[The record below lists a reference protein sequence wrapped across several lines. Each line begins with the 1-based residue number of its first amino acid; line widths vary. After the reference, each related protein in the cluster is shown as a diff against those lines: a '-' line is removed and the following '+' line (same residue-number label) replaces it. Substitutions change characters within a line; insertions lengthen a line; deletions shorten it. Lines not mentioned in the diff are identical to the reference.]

1 MSVDE
6 SLWRNW
12 YSQSTKSTRHTGSL
26 AFRRRLGCSAT
37 LFELLRGNENYISS
51 EVANFPKI
59 LNGPKGNKASK
70 TAASVEI
77 LNGLENPHGVR
88 LPEKLWKC
96 SKRWL
101 KEDNP
106 LGGVLF
112 YKSNFL
118 VSRTW
123 TCHDPVG
130 HTSNSTVTTSTG
142 DSTEHIED
150 EGLGVN
156 ICCSSGSPLCQTGNN
171 SGNSCNSPFEPLW
184 ERNLAGRT
192 GKPRTLWLRGAARK
206 QQETRRKGRW
216 NIRARFPVSDDG
228 DIPSLEREAD
238 FYLGR
243 WKSASKEVFASTA
256 V

>member
-1 MSVDE
+1 M
-6 SLWRNW
+6 
-12 YSQSTKSTRHTGSL
+12 
-26 AFRRRLGCSAT
+26 
-37 LFELLRGNENYISS
+37 
-51 EVANFPKI
+51 
-59 LNGPKGNKASK
+59 
-70 TAASVEI
+70 

-88 LPEKLWKC
+88 LPKKLCKC

-101 KEDNP
+101 KGDNP

-118 VSRTW
+118 VSCTW

-130 HTSNSTVTTSTG
+130 HISNSTVTTSTG

-150 EGLGVN
+150 EELGVN

-171 SGNSCNSPFEPLW
+171 GGNSCNSPFEPLS

-216 NIRARFPVSDDG
+216 NIRARFPVSDDS

>member
-1 MSVDE
+1 M
-6 SLWRNW
+6 
-12 YSQSTKSTRHTGSL
+12 
-26 AFRRRLGCSAT
+26 
-37 LFELLRGNENYISS
+37 
-51 EVANFPKI
+51 
-59 LNGPKGNKASK
+59 
-70 TAASVEI
+70 

-88 LPEKLWKC
+88 LPKKLWKC

-101 KEDNP
+101 KRDNP

-112 YKSNFL
+112 YKSKFL
-118 VSRTW
+118 VSCTL

-150 EGLGVN
+150 EGLGVK
-156 ICCSSGSPLCQTGNN
+156 ICCSSASAFCQTRNN
-171 SGNSCNSPFEPLW
+171 NGNSWNSPFLPLS
-184 ERNLAGRT
+184 ERNLARRT
-192 GKPRTLWLRGAARK
+192 GQPRTLWLRGAARK
-206 QQETRRKGRW
+206 QQKTRRIGRW
-216 NIRARFPVSDDG
+216 NIIVRFPVWWWWHG